1 MRLSL
6 SFALVFWATIAPAQT
21 STPDAFLAT
30 NGLAKTIIQLA
41 TDPAVNGFEIGMLQ
55 TLRAVEK
62 TLQARYEYGLGDRV
76 SGLPLLRLDAKGMRN
91 PAPKAST
98 PGTLSMIMDGFVD
111 DMAQARTT
119 LTMAETAG
127 IAPFNMV
134 LQDIW
139 FDVNANGTREEAES
153 AFAILG
159 PMVLGR
165 RQYRN
170 MLKSDEAIPQLAI
183 RFDNA
188 DHAWL
193 MAYTNMLSGV
203 GNLFM
208 AFDPEPVLRDLA
220 NKRASLAEAPT
231 IQNFYD
237 PDVIAAEITTLK
249 AELEV
254 TKRQN
259 DDLREQINTA
269 QGELQ
274 RLKAEEKE
282 TRDVVGKALI
292 QADIVQVNSK
302 IKVLRDEQR
311 TVSQARRFIG
321 NEIRAA
327 ELKLPSGS
335 SRIRR
340 SLKEQVATI
349 DAIYVTIEA
358 LAQDPDPARIRAAYD
373 NLRAMIH
380 HNRIFWER
388 LADETDNENEWI
400 PNASQQSAMPFDI
413 PPQLAEGWQNILSDV
428 EATLEG
434 KLLINHP
441 LLPEGYGLSL
451 PAYVANPSGLDLI
464 GWIHGVDAYPY
475 AAKGPRLTGQSWQA
489 FRRLTRGNAG
499 GFALFLN

>member
-1 MRLSL
+1 MRLPL
-6 SFALVFWATIAPAQT
+6 SAALVFWATLAPAQT
-21 STPDAFLAT
+21 STADAFLAS
-30 NGLAKTIIQLA
+30 NGFQKTIAQLA
-41 TDPAVNGFEIGMLQ
+41 TDPAANGFEIGMLQ
-55 TLRAVEK
+55 TLHAVEK
-62 TLQARYEYGLGDRV
+62 TLQSRYEYGLGDRV
-76 SGLPLLRLDAKGMRN
+76 SGLPLLRLGAKGMRN
-91 PAPKAST
+91 PTPKVST
-98 PGTLSMIMDGFVD
+98 PGTLSMIMSRFVD

-119 LTMAETAG
+119 LATAETTE
-127 IAPFNMV
+127 ITPFNMV

-159 PMVLGR
+159 PMVLGA

-170 MLKSDEAIPQLAI
+170 MLKSDEAIPPLAI
-183 RFDNA
+183 RFDDA

-220 NKRASLAEAPT
+220 DKRASLAEAPT
-231 IQNFYD
+231 IPNFYD
-237 PDVIAAEITTLK
+237 PEALAAEITTLK

-254 TKRQN
+254 AKRQN
-259 DDLREQINTA
+259 DNLQKQIKA
-269 QGELQ
+269 ARDEIK
-274 RLKAEEKE
+274 RLNAEEKE
-282 TRDVVGKALI
+282 TGDVAGKALI
-292 QADIVQVNSK
+292 QADIERMKSK
-302 IKVLRDEQR
+302 LKTLRDEQR
-311 TVSQARRFIG
+311 SISQARRFIS

-327 ELKLPSGS
+327 KLKLPSGS
-335 SRIRR
+335 SPIRQT
-340 SLKEQVATI
+340 LQGEAATI
-349 DAIYVTIEA
+349 DAIYVTITA
-358 LAQDPDPARIRAAYD
+358 LAQDPDPARIRASYD

-380 HNRIFWER
+380 HNRIFWDR
-388 LADETDNENEWI
+388 LADETDNDHEWI

-451 PAYVANPSGLDLI
+451 PAYVANPSALDLI

-489 FRRLTRGNAG
+489 FQRLTRGNAG